1 MEKNSDIDFSSLD
14 TKEKILDNIALL
26 KGELQ
31 NLKLKLFSGN
41 NDSGLHIRKIRRNI
55 ARLFT
60 KLNSLK

>member
-1 MEKNSDIDFSSLD
+1 MVKNSDIDFSSLD
-14 TKEKILDNIALL
+14 TKEKILDNINLL

-31 NLKLKLFSGN
+31 SLKLKIVFGN
-41 NDSGLHIRKIRRNI
+41 SDNGLKIRKIRRNI

>member
-1 MEKNSDIDFSSLD
+1 MVKNSDIDFFFFY
-14 TKEKILDNIALL
+14 TKEKILNNIALL

-31 NLKLKLFSGN
+31 GLKLKAAFGN
-41 NDSGLHIRKIRRNI
+41 SDSGLNIRKIRRNI

>member
-1 MEKNSDIDFSSLD
+1 MKKNSDIDFASLD

-26 KGELQ
+26 KNDLQ
-31 NLKLKLFSGN
+31 SLKLKLFPGS
-41 NDSGLHIRKIRRNI
+41 NDSGLNIRKIRRNI

>member
-26 KGELQ
+26 KSELQ

-41 NDSGLHIRKIRRNI
+41 NDSGLNIRKIRRNI

>member
-1 MEKNSDIDFSSLD
+1 MKRNCDIDFASLD
-14 TKEKILDNIALL
+14 TEEKILDNISLL

-31 NLKLKLFSGN
+31 SLKLKLFSGN
-41 NDSGLHIRKIRRNI
+41 NDSNLNIRKIRRNI